1 MPETIIDGEYF
12 VTTLENGAVIRE
24 LPPPTHTPVTW
35 ANASEE
41 YFWIDLGPF
50 QDRFGDD
57 WPVISSSTDREC
69 TAFMNAVINN
79 RKYINLKD
87 PRVSSAVDLLIA
99 CNKPT
104 TWSMFPASGPITPA
118 KKAVIMNLM
127 TTEYE
132 RHIKGLP
139 QPEGT
144 I

>member
-1 MPETIIDGEYF
+1 MDEIFAISSATGS
-12 VTTLENGAVIRE
+12 L
-24 LPPPTHTPVTW
+24 TW
-35 ANASEE
+35 QEAPDN

-69 TAFMNAVINN
+69 IAFMNAVVNN

-87 PRVSSAVDLLIA
+87 PRVAGAIDMLIA
-99 CNKPT
+99 SNQPT
-104 TWSMFPASGPITPA
+104 AWAMFPASGPMNTA
-118 KKAVIMNLM
+118 KKNVILNPV

-139 QPEGT
+139 QPTEA
-144 I
+144 